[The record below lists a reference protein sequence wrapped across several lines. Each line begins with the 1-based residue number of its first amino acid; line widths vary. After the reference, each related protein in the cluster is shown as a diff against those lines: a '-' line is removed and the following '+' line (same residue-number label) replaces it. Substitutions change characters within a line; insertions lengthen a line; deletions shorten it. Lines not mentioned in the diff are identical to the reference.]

1 MASFLVTG
9 SAGFVGYCIVKTLLE
24 DGHDVVGIDN
34 LSVGKRQIQH
44 PRFKFI
50 QGDILDLPLCHDAVK
65 GMDYVIHQAA
75 LTSVPESL
83 KDPTRYYNHNVLGTL
98 NMLLASKEAHIQRF
112 VLASSSAVYGHAQ
125 VMPITEDSPLCPLSP
140 YGTSKVM
147 AEYYVALFY
156 RCYGLPGVI
165 LRYFNIFGPGQD
177 AHAYYAS
184 VIPKFIQKLKKD
196 QTLDIF
202 GDGNQTRDFVY
213 IQTVVHANI
222 QSCLTPFSHVDLA
235 KPINIG
241 SGIPCS
247 LNHLKTQLAH
257 YFPSLKANY
266 LPEREGDIC
275 HSVADIAR
283 MNTVFKFP
291 TINFEEGLNHMIKL
305 A

>member
-9 SAGFVGYCIVKTLLE
+9 SAGFVGHSIVKTLLE
-24 DGHDVVGIDN
+24 NGHDVVGIDN
-34 LSVGKRQIQH
+34 FSVGKRQVQH
-44 PRFKFI
+44 PRFQCI
-50 QGDILDLPLCHDAVK
+50 QGDILDLSLCHHAVK

-83 KDPTRYYNHNVLGTL
+83 KDPLRYHDHNVLGTL
-98 NMLLASKEAHIQRF
+98 NMLLASRAASIQRF
-112 VLASSSAVYGHAQ
+112 VLASSSAVYGHAK
-125 VMPITEDSPLCPLSP
+125 VLPIKEDSPICPLSP

-147 AEYYVALFY
+147 AEYYVSLFY

-177 AHAYYAS
+177 AQSYYAS
-184 VIPKFIQKLKKD
+184 VIPKFIQKLQKN
-196 QTLDIF
+196 QAIDIF
-202 GDGNQTRDFVY
+202 GDGHQTRDFVY
-213 IQTVVHANI
+213 VDTVVHANI
-222 QSCLTPFSHVDLA
+222 QSCLAPLSDAEFA
-235 KPINIG
+235 KPMNIG

-247 LNHLKTQLAH
+247 LNHLKTQLSH
-257 YFPSLKANY
+257 YFPSLKAHY

-283 MNTVFKFP
+283 MNTVFKLP
-291 TINFEEGLNHMIKL
+291 PIHFEEGLKHMVN